1 MWILYIALYIVFSVS
16 FNQFYKITVK
26 TSKNHG
32 DVTVLLQLLASVI
45 ILILCPLF
53 KFTWPTN
60 YITYIFLGVACI
72 FYAIADRLNTTVR
85 SGIEA
90 STFSILSQIT
100 TVFMILAGIFFFKET
115 FVLKKI
121 IGAALIVFS
130 NILIF
135 YKKGKT
141 HFNKYVLLGILSNLS
156 LAIALFIDVNLSS
169 NFNLPIYVA
178 LTLSI
183 PSLFI
188 IIFEKLKFKNIKNE
202 FINGNK
208 KAIIMTSLSWGLLIV
223 SSLRAY
229 QLGDVTSVAPL
240 CALTAMANVIV
251 SYIFLKERS
260 NLLKK
265 IIAALLIILS
275 VVLIKL

>member
-1 MWILYIALYIVFSVS
+1 MWILYLILYIIFSVT
-16 FNQFYKITVK
+16 FNQFYKISVK

-32 DVTVLLQLLASVI
+32 DFTVLLQLLAGI
-45 ILILCPLF
+45 IVLLLCPLF

-60 YITYIFLGVACI
+60 YTVYIFLGVACV

-90 STFSILSQIT
+90 STFSILSQTT
-100 TVFMILAGIFFFKET
+100 TVFLILAGLLFLKEA

-121 IGAALIVFS
+121 IGAALIVAS

-141 HFNKYVLLGILSNLS
+141 HFNKYVLMGILANLS
-156 LAIALFIDVNLSS
+156 LATAFFIDINLSS
-169 NFNLPIYVA
+169 NFNLPFYIS
-178 LTLSI
+178 LTLVV
-183 PSLFI
+183 PALFL
-188 IIFEKLKFKNIKNE
+188 IIFEKLKFVNIKNE

-208 KAIIMTSLSWGLLIV
+208 KAILITGSTWGLLTFC
-223 SSLRAY
+223 SLSAY
-229 QLGDVTSVAPL
+229 QLGEVTTVAPL
-240 CALTAMANVIV
+240 CALTVITNVIV

-265 IIAALLIILS
+265 IIAALLIIIS
-275 VVLIKL
+275 VILIKL